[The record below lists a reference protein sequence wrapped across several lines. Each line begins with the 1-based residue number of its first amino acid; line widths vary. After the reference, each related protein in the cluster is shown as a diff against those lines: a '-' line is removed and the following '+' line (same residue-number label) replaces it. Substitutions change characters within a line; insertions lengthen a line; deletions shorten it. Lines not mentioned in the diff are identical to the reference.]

1 MKLFKLTTL
10 IASLVLLSGCSLN
23 SKSPEQ
29 LIEEKP
35 VMNQESLS
43 LYEQIEKL
51 LPAPNSSLLL
61 PKNTSEVAKI
71 NKVDLDKDGEKEIVV
86 FEKKE
91 NANENKTEVGF
102 MVLKKNENGK
112 YQEQGNILERG
123 DSIEY
128 ANFYDLDN
136 DNNLEIILLV
146 KKQDK
151 TNMYIYKLTDNKLK
165 KLDTLNPYWINGSE
179 NLTDLKVKVDYIDN
193 DNILDILVLNYN
205 SKLNKV
211 YASLLNFNNKI
222 ILLDFI
228 EFEDVKNLNNLYITY
243 GNIDNNK
250 KGIVLDIPNL
260 KENNYSSQILYVEN
274 KRLKKVF
281 KDNDKNL
288 MKPYYIPVED
298 INNDNILEIPIV
310 TGSSNIYTLQYSSN
324 ISWYRWNGKYNDD
337 AKLVFDRKI
346 YYNYKYN
353 FKLYLPNELVNKI
366 YCEQDYQ
373 GENALFKFY
382 YHDLVENEPKNIFT
396 IVVSPK
402 TITEEAKNI
411 SNNTPIV
418 LGENY
423 DNTFILQKDDID
435 MLDKLNITTEALMDY
450 FSLIY

>member
-112 YQEQGNILERG
+112 YQEQGNILEHG

-146 KKQDK
+146 KKEDK

-165 KLDTLNPYWINGSE
+165 KLDTLNPYWINDSE
-179 NLTDLKVKVDYIDN
+179 NLTDLKIKVDYIDN
-193 DNILDILVLNYN
+193 DDILDILVLNYN

-211 YASLLNFNNKI
+211 YASLLNFNDKI

-228 EFEDVKNLNNLYITY
+228 QFEDVKNLNSLYITY
-243 GNIDNNK
+243 GNIDTNK
-250 KGIVLDIPNL
+250 KGIILDIPNL

-274 KRLKKVF
+274 KKLKKVF

-324 ISWYRWNGKYNDD
+324 VSWYRWNGKYNDD

-435 MLDKLNITTEALMDY
+435 MLDKLNITTEALIDY

>member
-10 IASLVLLSGCSLN
+10 IVSLVLLSGCSLN
-23 SKSPEQ
+23 SESPEQ
-29 LIEEKP
+29 LIKEKP
-35 VMNQESLS
+35 VMNEESLN

-112 YQEQGNILERG
+112 YQEQGNILESG

-151 TNMYIYKLTDNKLK
+151 TNMYIYKLKDNKLE
-165 KLDTLNPYWINGSE
+165 KLDTLNPYWINNSDS
-179 NLTDLKVKVDYIDN
+179 LTDLKVKVDYIDN
-193 DNILDILVLNYN
+193 DDILDILVLNYN
-205 SKLNKV
+205 PKVNKV
-211 YASLLNFNNKI
+211 YASLLNFNDKI
-222 ILLDFI
+222 MLLDFI
-228 EFEDVKNLNNLYITY
+228 EFENIKNLNNLYITY
-243 GNIDNNK
+243 GKIDTNK

-260 KENNYSSQILYVEN
+260 KENNYSTQILYVEN
-274 KRLKKVF
+274 KKLKKIF

-298 INNDNILEIPIV
+298 INHDKILEIPIV
-310 TGSSNIYTLQYSSN
+310 TGSSSIYTLQYSSN
-324 ISWYRWNGKYNDD
+324 ISWYRWNGKYNED

-396 IVVSPK
+396 IVVYPK
-402 TITEEAKNI
+402 TIAEEAKNI

-423 DNTFILQKDDID
+423 DNTFVLQKNDVA
-435 MLDKLNITTEALMDY
+435 MLENLNITTEALMDY

>member
-23 SKSPEQ
+23 SESPEQ
-29 LIEEKP
+29 LIKEKP
-35 VMNQESLS
+35 VINEESLS

-71 NKVDLDKDGEKEIVV
+71 NKVDLDKDGEQEIVV

-112 YQEQGNILERG
+112 YQEQGNILESG

-151 TNMYIYKLTDNKLK
+151 TNMYIYKLKDNKLE
-165 KLDTLNPYWINGSE
+165 KLDTLNPYWINDSD

-193 DNILDILVLNYN
+193 DDILDILVLNYN
-205 SKLNKV
+205 PKANKV
-211 YASLLNFNNKI
+211 YASLLNFNDKI
-222 ILLDFI
+222 VLLDFI
-228 EFEDVKNLNNLYITY
+228 EFENIKNLNNLYITY
-243 GNIDNNK
+243 GQIDTNK

-260 KENNYSSQILYVEN
+260 KENNYRTQILYVEN
-274 KRLKKVF
+274 KKLKKVF

-310 TGSSNIYTLQYSSN
+310 TGSSSIYTLQYSSN
-324 ISWYRWNGKYNDD
+324 ISWYRWNGKYNED

-353 FKLYLPNELVNKI
+353 FKLYLPNELANKI

-373 GENALFKFY
+373 GENSLFKFY
-382 YHDLVENEPKNIFT
+382 YHDLVKNEPKNIFT

-402 TITEEAKNI
+402 TIAEEGKDI
-411 SNNTPIV
+411 SNNTNIV

-423 DNTFILQKDDID
+423 DNVFVLQKNDIGI
-435 MLDKLNITTEALMDY
+435 LENLNITTEALMNY

>member
-23 SKSPEQ
+23 SESPEQ
-29 LIEEKP
+29 LIKEKP
-35 VMNQESLS
+35 VMNEESLN

-91 NANENKTEVGF
+91 NTNENKTEVGF
-102 MVLKKNENGK
+102 MILKKNENGK
-112 YQEQGNILERG
+112 YQEQGNILESG

-151 TNMYIYKLTDNKLK
+151 TNMYIYKLKDNKLE
-165 KLDTLNPYWINGSE
+165 KLDTLNPYWINNSDS
-179 NLTDLKVKVDYIDN
+179 LTDLKVKVDYIDN
-193 DNILDILVLNYN
+193 DDILDILVLNYN
-205 SKLNKV
+205 PKVNKV
-211 YASLLNFNNKI
+211 YASLLNFNDKI
-222 ILLDFI
+222 MLLDFI
-228 EFEDVKNLNNLYITY
+228 EFENIKNLNNLYITY
-243 GNIDNNK
+243 GKIDTNK

-260 KENNYSSQILYVEN
+260 KENNYSTQILYVEN
-274 KRLKKVF
+274 KKLKKIF

-298 INNDNILEIPIV
+298 INHDKILEIPIV
-310 TGSSNIYTLQYSSN
+310 TGSSSIYTLQYSSN
-324 ISWYRWNGKYNDD
+324 ISWYRWNGKYNED

-396 IVVSPK
+396 IVVYPK
-402 TITEEAKNI
+402 TIAEEAKNI

-423 DNTFILQKDDID
+423 DNTFVLQKNDVA
-435 MLDKLNITTEALMDY
+435 MLENLNITTEALIDY